1 MAGPQAQNV
10 LKQDPNLEEMLSNPS
25 TLPWKT
31 LYLSVHG
38 GLQDRDLEVA
48 LLLTLVSAST
58 TSHRKSQKHLAILC
72 DALQSPKLG
81 V

>member
-1 MAGPQAQNV
+1 MAGPQAQNVTV
-10 LKQDPNLEEMLSNPS
+10 LKQDPNLEEMLSNSS

-58 TSHRKSQKHLAILC
+58 TGNRKSKNTWPYYVMPYKA
-72 DALQSPKLG
+72 QS
-81 V
+81 